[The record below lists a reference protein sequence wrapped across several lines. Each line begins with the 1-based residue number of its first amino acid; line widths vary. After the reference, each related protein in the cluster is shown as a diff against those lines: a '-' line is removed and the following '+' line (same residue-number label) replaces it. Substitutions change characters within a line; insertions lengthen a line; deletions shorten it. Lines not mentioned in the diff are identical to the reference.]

1 MTATSIGRIAVPY
14 LALTAICGAALVV
27 GIIQMRQE
35 PTPEAQAATAAAVV
49 SAPAPQPQDQVSH
62 ALTTVQADA
71 NAVAAA
77 PAVSPPAPDIEQT
90 VPAFD
95 VARIEQTG
103 DAVIAGRA
111 APGATVELL
120 RNGES
125 LDRAVADQSGQ
136 FVMTPP
142 RLPAGNYALTLRSRE
157 PDGKQTLSKQSVA
170 VALAETAPNSGAIQA
185 HAELPS
191 NAAGAAGTT
200 AANRSA
206 PGQAAGSSPAA
217 QPSQPVLQLAKQQDA
232 AVSTAAARSDGSPSS
247 AAVAPRKSTT
257 TVTHGDS
264 LWRISRQT
272 YGEGTRYS
280 LVYRANRDRIRNPD
294 RIYPGQIF
302 VLPLKEH

>member
-1 MTATSIGRIAVPY
+1 MTATSLGRIAVPY
-14 LALTAICGAALVV
+14 LALTAICGAALVF
-27 GIIQMRQE
+27 GIIQMRHE
-35 PTPEAQAATAAAVV
+35 PAPEAKAATAAAVV
-49 SAPAPQPQDQVSH
+49 SAPAPQAQDQVSH
-62 ALTTVQADA
+62 ALANVQAEA
-71 NAVAAA
+71 NAVAPA
-77 PAVSPPAPDIEQT
+77 PAVSPPAPDIEET

-95 VARIEQTG
+95 VARIERTG

-170 VALAETAPNSGAIQA
+170 VALAETAPGSGAIQA

-191 NAAGAAGTT
+191 NAAGTT

-206 PGQAAGSSPAA
+206 PGQAARSSPAA

-232 AVSTAAARSDGSPSS
+232 AVSTAAARSDGTPLST
-247 AAVAPRKSTT
+247 AVTPRKSTT
-257 TVTHGDS
+257 TVTRGDS

-294 RIYPGQIF
+294 RIYPGQVF

>member
-1 MTATSIGRIAVPY
+1 MMTATSIGRIAVPY
-14 LALTAICGAALVV
+14 LALTATCGAALVF
-27 GIIQMRQE
+27 GIVHMQHE
-35 PTPEAQAATAAAVV
+35 SAPEAMAVTAAAAA
-49 SAPAPQPQDQVSH
+49 SPPAQAQVSH
-62 ALTTVQADA
+62 ALATVQAEA
-71 NAVAAA
+71 NAVAA
-77 PAVSPPAPDIEQT
+77 PAPPPRADTEDN

-95 VARIEQTG
+95 VARIERTG

-125 LDRAVADQSGQ
+125 LDQAVADQSGQ

-142 RLPAGNYALTLRSRE
+142 RLPGGNYALTLRSRE
-157 PDGKQTLSKQSVA
+157 PDGRQTLSKQSVA
-170 VALAETAPNSGAIQA
+170 VALAEPAPSSGAIQA

-191 NAAGAAGTT
+191 NASGTT

-206 PGQAAGSSPAA
+206 PAQAAGSSQAPA
-217 QPSQPVLQLAKQQDA
+217 PSQPVLQLARQQDA
-232 AVSTAAARSDGSPSS
+232 TVSTAAARSDGGSSS
-247 AAVAPRKSTT
+247 AAVTPRKSTT
-257 TVTHGDS
+257 TVTRGDS
-264 LWRISRQT
+264 LWRISRLT
-272 YGEGTRYS
+272 YGEGTRYA